1 MSPFRF
7 PYSYNIPEQK
17 TVSFMAV
24 VIDDFLTVEPDPF
37 LAPVPLQSGHCD
49 SSIIRTLFVVPKHAS
64 FMLIVRFT
72 SYC

>member
-1 MSPFRF
+1 
-7 PYSYNIPEQK
+7 
-17 TVSFMAV
+17 MAV